1 MILLKQFKYLKQS
14 QQQCY
19 INKLKSSLQFH
30 FQWNKARLEFLLS
43 FSTSLIICS
52 TVKLNK
58 IALFINNKAKYESN
72 YRRIQNFFQNF
83 KMDYLEYAQFV
94 ISHLPAKESFYL
106 VMDRTNWKFGK
117 SDINIL
123 MLGVIYKKMCLPLCW
138 ILLDKGGS
146 SSTSERKYLLQKA
159 IEMLGKQRIK
169 ALLADRE
176 FIGVRWIQ
184 YLIEQQ
190 IEFHIRVPKQVK
202 SGSLL
207 KKDRKSVTDLFKY
220 FKQGVGV
227 DRLRPVKILG
237 YNLYVS
243 GMRTKN
249 DYCIV
254 ISSKDNY
261 RSLEK
266 YQLRW
271 TIENMF
277 GAFKSRGFNF
287 EDTHMTDLEKLRKL
301 VVLISIVYLW
311 SVLIGLWYDETTP
324 IKLTNFGR
332 KRISIFKYGFNYLS
346 RFIKKLLEG
355 CIYNDF
361 EFNEVNNI
369 LSCT

>member
-1 MILLKQFKYLKQS
+1 MKQS
-14 QQQCY
+14 N
-19 INKLKSSLQFH
+19 INKLKSSLQLH
-30 FQWNKARLEFLLS
+30 FQWNKARLGFLLS
-43 FSTSLIICS
+43 FTTSLIICS
-52 TVKLNK
+52 TVKLNR
-58 IALFINNKAKYESN
+58 IALFINSNSKTESN
-72 YRRIQNFFQNF
+72 YRRIQNFFLSF
-83 KMDYLEYAQFV
+83 KMDYQQYASFV
-94 ISHLPAKESFYL
+94 IAHLPSKQSFYL

-117 SDINIL
+117 RDINIL
-123 MLGVIYKKMCLPLCW
+123 MLGIIYKKMCFPLYW

-146 SSTSERKYLLQKA
+146 SSTSERKHVLAKA
-159 IEMLGKQRIK
+159 IGLLGKQRIK

-184 YLIEQQ
+184 YLMDEQ

-202 SGSLL
+202 SGSILERN
-207 KKDRKSVTDLFKY
+207 RKSVTELFRY
-220 FKQGVGV
+220 FKPNVGV
-227 DRLRPVKILG
+227 DRLRTVKILG
-237 YNLYVS
+237 YDLHVS

-261 RSLEK
+261 KSLEK

-301 VVLISIVYLW
+301 IVLISIVYLW
-311 SVLIGLWYDETTP
+311 CVMIGLWYDETTP

-332 KRISIFKYGFNYLS
+332 KRISVFKYGFNYLTA
-346 RFIKKLLEG
+346 FIKKLFDG
-355 CIYNDF
+355 YIYNDY
-361 EFNEVNNI
+361 EFNEVIKI